1 MLCLEFKY
9 QYQVQPSDLWQL
21 QMYYTYS
28 SYLAI
33 INVIF
38 IISSAALLYA
48 LWGAAPWWL
57 RILLILFLSLFTVIQ
72 PTGVYLRAK
81 KSLKENHDTLQLSLN
96 DQGIEVVVG
105 DQKEFKN
112 WSQVQGI
119 VLKPTLVAIYTD
131 KNHGYIL
138 TNRILKDTKKQFR
151 AFIKTKRGKRA

>member
-1 MLCLEFKY
+1 MEFKY

-48 LWGAAPWWL
+48 LWGTAPWWL

-96 DQGIEVVVG
+96 EQGIEVVVG

-138 TNRILKDTKKQFR
+138 TNRILKNSKKQFR

>member
-1 MLCLEFKY
+1 MEYKY

-38 IISSAALLYA
+38 IVSSAALLYA
-48 LWGAAPWWL
+48 LWGNAPWWI
-57 RILLILFLSLFTVIQ
+57 RILLLLFLSLFTVIQ

-81 KSLKENHDTLQLSLN
+81 KSLKDNHDTLQLSLN
-96 DQGIEVVVG
+96 EQGIEVVVG

-112 WSQVQGI
+112 WAQVQGI

-138 TNRILKDTKKQFR
+138 TDRILKDSKKEFR
-151 AFIKTKRGKRA
+151 AFIKTRRGKRA

>member
-1 MLCLEFKY
+1 MEYKY
-9 QYQVQPSDLWQL
+9 RYQVQPSDLWQL

-38 IISSAALLYA
+38 IISSIALLYA
-48 LWGAAPWWL
+48 LWGTSPWWL
-57 RILLILFLSLFTVIQ
+57 RIMLLLFLSLFTVIQ

-81 KSLKENHDTLQLSLN
+81 KSLKENHDTLELTLN
-96 DQGIEVVVG
+96 EQGIEVVVG

-112 WSQVQGI
+112 WAQVQGI
-119 VLKPTLVAIYTD
+119 LLKPTLVAIYTD

-138 TNRILKDTKKQFR
+138 TNRILKDPKKQFR
-151 AFIKTKRGKRA
+151 AFVKTKRGMQK

>member
-1 MLCLEFKY
+1 MEYKY

-38 IISSAALLYA
+38 IISSIALLYA
-48 LWGAAPWWL
+48 LWGTSPWWL
-57 RILLILFLSLFTVIQ
+57 RILLIFFFSLFTVIQ

-81 KSLKENHDTLQLSLN
+81 KSLKDNCDTLQLSLS
-96 DQGIEVVVG
+96 DEGIEVIVG
-105 DQKEFKN
+105 DKKEFKN

-138 TNRILKDTKKQFR
+138 TNRILKDSKKQFR
-151 AFIKTKRGKRA
+151 AFIKSKRGKRV

>member
-1 MLCLEFKY
+1 MEFKY

-48 LWGAAPWWL
+48 LWGTAPWWL
-57 RILLILFLSLFTVIQ
+57 RLLLILFLSLFTVIQ

-138 TNRILKDTKKQFR
+138 TNRILKNSKKQFR

>member
-1 MLCLEFKY
+1 MEYKY

-28 SYLAI
+28 SYLAV

-38 IISSAALLYA
+38 IVSSAALLYA
-48 LWGAAPWWL
+48 LWGTSPWWL
-57 RILLILFLSLFTVIQ
+57 RILLLLFLSLFTVIQ
-72 PTGVYLRAK
+72 PAGIYLRAK
-81 KSLKENHDTLQLSLN
+81 KSLKDHDETLQLTLN

-119 VLKPTLVAIYTD
+119 VLKPTLAAIYTD

-138 TNRILKDTKKQFR
+138 TNRILNDSKKQFR
-151 AFIKTKRGKRA
+151 AFLKTKMKARRN

>member
-1 MLCLEFKY
+1 MRA
-9 QYQVQPSDLWQL
+9 
-21 QMYYTYS
+21 M
-28 SYLAI
+28 
-33 INVIF
+33 IF
-38 IISSAALLYA
+38 ILSSAALLYA
-48 LWGAAPWWL
+48 LWGTAPWWL

-138 TNRILKDTKKQFR
+138 TNRILKNSKKQFR

>member
-1 MLCLEFKY
+1 MEYQY

-28 SYLAI
+28 SYLSV

-38 IISSAALLYA
+38 IVSSAALLYA
-48 LWGAAPWWL
+48 LWGTSPL
-57 RILLILFLSLFTVIQ
+57 LLLILLLLFLSLFTVIQ
-72 PTGVYLRAK
+72 PAGVYLRAK
-81 KSLKENHDTLQLSLN
+81 KSLKGHDETLQLTLN
-96 DQGIEVVVG
+96 DQGIEVIVG

-138 TNRILKDTKKQFR
+138 TSRILKDSKKQFR
-151 AFIKTKRGKRA
+151 AFMKAKRNYSG

>member
-1 MLCLEFKY
+1 MEFKY

-48 LWGAAPWWL
+48 LWGTAPWWL

-112 WSQVQGI
+112 WAQVQGI

-138 TNRILKDTKKQFR
+138 TDRILKDSKKEFR
-151 AFIKTKRGKRA
+151 AFIKTRRGKRA

>member
-1 MLCLEFKY
+1 MEYKY

-48 LWGAAPWWL
+48 LWGNAPWWL
-57 RILLILFLSLFTVIQ
+57 RLLLLFFLSLFTVIQ

-81 KSLKENHDTLQLSLN
+81 KALKDNHDTLQITLN
-96 DQGIEVVVG
+96 DQGIEVVLG

-119 VLKPTLVAIYTD
+119 VIKPTLVAIYTD

-138 TNRILKDTKKQFR
+138 TNRILKDTKTQFR
-151 AFIKTKRGKRA
+151 AFIKTKRGTRK